1 MLQQY
6 NMHDYQ
12 QIKKY
17 LEEKERENDQGIHEF
32 ILLIETF
39 TNNNKIPSFV
49 LILWIIKNPFDHF
62 LPPPFL

>member
-49 LILWIIKNPFDHF
+49 LILWIIKNLFDHF

>member
-1 MLQQY
+1 
-6 NMHDYQ
+6 MHDYQ

-49 LILWIIKNPFDHF
+49 LIL
-62 LPPPFL
+62 